1 MSTVRTI
8 LGRTT
13 VQAIIAL
20 TLTGVFSYLSVAGQ
34 IPAEMFIGQFATVI
48 GFFFAKA
55 LSS

>member
-1 MSTVRTI
+1 MTTVKTI

-20 TLTGVFSYLSVAGQ
+20 SLTGVFCFLSVTGE

-55 LSS
+55 LQS